1 MRNIWIT
8 VMYDGSSFAGF
19 QRQENG
25 LAVQEVLEQV
35 LERITGA
42 KTTVYFVARTDAG
55 VHAWAQEC
63 TFYTASSIPGGRFRA
78 AMNAYLPLS
87 VRVRESREMEE
98 DFSVRKRNT
107 GKTYG
112 YLLSSARE
120 ADPFLRRYVWAC
132 GRTPDIG
139 KMRAAAAELT
149 GVHDFTAFRGSNS
162 VPSDP
167 VRRIFDISIREKAG
181 LFRIYVTG
189 EGFLYHMVRNIAGA
203 LLDAGTGKLSPE
215 DIRRVLAAKDRR
227 LLGMTAPAAGL
238 CLLKVYFE
246 PVTEERIAAALAE
259 PLWPWTGPLA

>member
-35 LERITGA
+35 LERLTGA

-63 TFYTASSIPGGRFRA
+63 TFYTASSIPGDRFRA

-112 YLLSSARE
+112 YLLSSARRQVL
-120 ADPFLRRYVWAC
+120 FSGGTC
-132 GRTPDIG
+132 G
-139 KMRAAAAELT
+139 
-149 GVHDFTAFRGSNS
+149 
-162 VPSDP
+162 
-167 VRRIFDISIREKAG
+167 
-181 LFRIYVTG
+181 
-189 EGFLYHMVRNIAGA
+189 
-203 LLDAGTGKLSPE
+203 
-215 DIRRVLAAKDRR
+215 
-227 LLGMTAPAAGL
+227 PAAGR
-238 CLLKVYFE
+238 
-246 PVTEERIAAALAE
+246 RISGKCAPPRRNSRACTISPHSAAAIPFPPIRCGAFSIF
-259 PLWPWTGPLA
+259 PSGRKRGSSASM